1 MRTTPQLVDH
11 KLVAMATWVA

>member
-1 MRTTPQLVDH
+1 MRTTPKLVDH